1 VDLHLHLSPEL
12 EADVRELLPH
22 LERLQVSSLSVSS
35 YSRPG
40 EPRFWLA
47 YVYVDGRRHV
57 RSTVERAGQ
66 PLVEQWP
73 ALLSQLIEFN
83 PRGSVSA
90 WADFFDDP
98 RVAPSPFLADRAP
111 DRD

>member
-1 VDLHLHLSPEL
+1 MELRLHLSPEL
-12 EADVRELLPH
+12 EAQVRELVPH
-22 LERLQVSSLSVSS
+22 LERLQVTSLSVSS
-35 YSRPG
+35 YSRPD

-73 ALLSQLIEFN
+73 GLMRQLQEFD
-83 PRGSVSA
+83 PSA
-90 WADFFDDP
+90 SRPAYDDE
-98 RVAPSPFLADRAP
+98 
-111 DRD
+111 